1 MNDKTLRISTAQK
14 EGFLTGNA
22 LLSSGIIIAPAVAA
36 ATDFMSA
43 LALSIV
49 FCLVTYI
56 TVALCSFVPSKIVYT
71 VRIILYTLVASVVY
85 VLVKMLM
92 LEIMPIQ
99 FEGLGIYAPLLI
111 TNSLITSKTET
122 KFYRR
127 KRSYML
133 VLAGFYVLGYAVSII
148 MFGTLRS
155 ILVNGT
161 FLGFKILPL
170 TFPTF
175 TTLYGGFILLA
186 LVSALYRGVVSFA
199 IRKGTRDDSIS

>member
-56 TVALCSFVPSKIVYT
+56 TVVLCSFVPSKIVYT

>member
-1 MNDKTLRISTAQK
+1 MNDKALRISTAQK

-56 TVALCSFVPSKIVYT
+56 TVVLCSFVPSKIVYT
-71 VRIILYTLVASVVY
+71 VRIILYTLVASTVY

-122 KFYRR
+122 KFYRCM
-127 KRSYML
+127 RSYML

-161 FLGFKILPL
+161 FLGFKVLPV

-186 LVSALYRGVVSFA
+186 LVSALYRGIVSFA

>member
-1 MNDKTLRISTAQK
+1 M
-14 EGFLTGNA
+14 
-22 LLSSGIIIAPAVAA
+22 
-36 ATDFMSA
+36 
-43 LALSIV
+43 
-49 FCLVTYI
+49 
-56 TVALCSFVPSKIVYT
+56 PSKIVYT
-71 VRIILYTLVASVVY
+71 VRIILYTLVASAVY

-161 FLGFKILPL
+161 FLGFKVLPV

-175 TTLYGGFILLA
+175 TTFYGGFILLA
-186 LVSALYRGVVSFA
+186 LVSALYRGIVSFA